1 MRRDSHQISEFPTRP
16 EAYRRNGKGRRD
28 RSTRRRDASQQSFT
42 GCRDTRRSV
51 ATWSKVL
58 RCSPRVLRAA
68 VRSGDL
74 PAHRMTPAARTTYVF
89 EGDLVR
95 WLRSQRAP
103 VTSEHAQRRVAELL
117 REERAA
123 SRSNDQRN
131 SSRQV
136 SSDGKPG
143 EGQ

>member
-1 MRRDSHQISEFPTRP
+1 MNRRAGNVRSD
-16 EAYRRNGKGRRD
+16 RD
-28 RSTRRRDASQQSFT
+28 TRRRHACQPSLT

-51 ATWSKVL
+51 AAWAEVL

-74 PAHRMTPAARTTYVF
+74 PAHRMTPAARATYVF
-89 EGDLVR
+89 EGDLVH
-95 WLRSQRAP
+95 WLRSQRVP
-103 VTSEHAQRRVAELL
+103 VTSEHAQCRVAELL
-117 REERAA
+117 RGECAA
-123 SRSNDQRN
+123 SRSSDQRN

-136 SSDGKPG
+136 SSDGQRG